1 MVNQTDALRRRA
13 VGLVCA
19 GFTAMPWLSLRA
31 QTKANPEPRLV
42 TLGGGITEVVYLLNA
57 HKWIVGT
64 DTTSVFPDAALR
76 TTKVGYLRA
85 LSAEGLLS
93 LRPTAIVTSSEAGPP
108 VVLDQV
114 RQAGVAIEAV
124 NADHTW
130 LEVQRKVQAVGRAT
144 GKNADAKALQAT
156 LDLSWEAVLTQV
168 AKQRG
173 RKPRVLFILA
183 HGQSPSVSG
192 EGTAANALIGFMG
205 CINAMTAYN
214 GYRPMTAEA
223 LAQAAPDVILTSTQ
237 GIAAQGG
244 EEKFWN
250 RPELVLTPAF
260 KRKALVH
267 MDASKML
274 GFGPRMP
281 QAVLEL
287 HQKAQAG

>member
-57 HKWIVGT
+57 QKWIVGT